1 MNNLSSVNV
10 KCDFYVSK
18 KVKIKSVFGFLIS
31 LSLFVGT
38 CYGFKYFVI
47 PYCGAE
53 LLINFINLFDGNKT
67 DDFFREFLVPNINR
81 IKIVLPQLNFS
92 FDFAAKLM
100 KISVLSIMIS
110 FGSIAIS
117 YFSLLLK
124 SVRLRFNKFI
134 NAIFIVVDNLNC
146 VINYLSFIIVVITS
160 SYFSILFLISVLNF
174 GKAPFW
180 YWILFA
186 IGIVVFII
194 ATFFGIRHKYYRILE
209 SNACKENIITYLN
222 GLLVAIIPFTVPTLI
237 AAIVIIALF
246 IFAIYIMLI
255 AFLFSGRYDDRDRW

>member
-10 KCDFYVSK
+10 KCDSYVSE
-18 KVKIKSVFGFLIS
+18 KVKIKSAFGFLIS
-31 LSLFVGT
+31 LLLFVGT
-38 CYGFKYFVI
+38 CYGFKKFVI
-47 PYCGAE
+47 PYCRAE
-53 LLINFINLFDGNKT
+53 LFINFINLFDGNKIN
-67 DDFFREFLVPNINR
+67 DFFGEFLVPNINR
-81 IKIVLPQLNFS
+81 IKIILPQLNLS
-92 FDFAAKLM
+92 LDFAAKLV
-100 KISVLSIMIS
+100 KISVLSILIS
-110 FGSIAIS
+110 FGSITLS
-117 YFSLLLK
+117 YIFLLLK

-134 NAIFIVVDNLNC
+134 NTIFIVVDNLNC

-174 GKAPFW
+174 GKALFW

-194 ATFFGIRHKYYRILE
+194 ATFFSIRHKYYGNLE
-209 SNACKENIITYLN
+209 SNACKENIITYLI
-222 GLLVAIIPFTVPTLI
+222 GLLVATIPFTVPTLI

-246 IFAIYIMLI
+246 IFVIYIMLL